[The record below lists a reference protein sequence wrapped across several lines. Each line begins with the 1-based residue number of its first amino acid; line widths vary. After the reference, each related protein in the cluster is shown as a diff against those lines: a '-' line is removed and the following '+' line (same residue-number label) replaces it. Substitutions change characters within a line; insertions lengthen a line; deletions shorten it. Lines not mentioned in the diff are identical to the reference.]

1 MDCLKMID
9 SPPPLFQMKLEDSIQ
24 KESSEAGYGKDF

>member
-1 MDCLKMID
+1 MDHLKIID
-9 SPPPLFQMKLEDSIQ
+9 FPPPLFQMEVEDSIQ